1 MDINMVQGSKSSN
14 DTPNWILWTFQLFA
28 QNFGNAI
35 FEFIRNMTRTADF
48 VYILTKFC
56 EIVLLSQC

>member
-14 DTPNWILWTFQLFA
+14 DTPNSILWTFHLFA

-35 FEFIRNMTRTADF
+35 FEFAEF
-48 VYILTKFC
+48 VYIQTKFC
-56 EIVLLSQC
+56 EIIFLSQS